1 MIITIDGPAATGKGT
16 VAKRVAQAINF
27 VYFDTGAMYRA
38 FTWFS
43 MQRSVLAGDIEGL
56 TALLPD
62 FHYDIRTEDSDKI
75 YLVNG
80 QDVSEAIRSRAVT
93 ALVSEVASHAP
104 IREGMVAV
112 QRRYAENSNAVF
124 EGRDLG
130 TVVFPKA
137 DLKIFLTATAEV
149 RAERRYNELVEK
161 GGHDANVDLA
171 TILAEINERDVRDST
186 REVSPLRQAED
197 AELVDTSDL
206 SVDEVTEV
214 ILALIKRNEA
224 QLP

>member
-1 MIITIDGPAATGKGT
+1 
-16 VAKRVAQAINF
+16 
-27 VYFDTGAMYRA
+27 
-38 FTWFS
+38 
-43 MQRSVLAGDIEGL
+43 
-56 TALLPD
+56 
-62 FHYDIRTEDSDKI
+62 
-75 YLVNG
+75 
-80 QDVSEAIRSRAVT
+80 
-93 ALVSEVASHAP
+93 
-104 IREGMVAV
+104 MVAV